1 MVFSGL
7 LVRRKHFCDSLYDT
21 VIENWCGS
29 NWICWLSA
37 AKGGYF
43 AASIDNSGDK
53 GSGRFALILI
63 IVDLFPWW
71 IITHCLI
78 ALPFLIFISAALLW
92 SIPRTIWCHFTE
104 MVPLW
109 WVKCNPSVWT
119 SVGVWCGCL
128 SVFNGNAGTK
138 CRRIRSRLSFKWNT
152 INAQVYL
159 YLFRVETQFSLDAL
173 VWWGQVFLLSDL
185 LLLGL
190 LLALSVSD
198 GQFNTLIQKYFN
210 KYETGCH

>member
-1 MVFSGL
+1 MVFSCI
-7 LVRRKHFCDSLYDT
+7 LVRLKHFCDSHNDI
-21 VIENWCGS
+21 VIENWCGN
-29 NWICWLSA
+29 NWICRLSA

-71 IITHCLI
+71 IVTHCLI

-159 YLFRVETQFSLDAL
+159 YLFRLETQCTCVMRASFSAEWSHSPW
-173 VWWGQVFLLSDL
+173 VVF
-185 LLLGL
+185 G
-190 LLALSVSD
+190 SVSVRWSVSSP
-198 GQFNTLIQKYFN
+198 LWSRLKYFN
-210 KYETGCH
+210 KYETGCY